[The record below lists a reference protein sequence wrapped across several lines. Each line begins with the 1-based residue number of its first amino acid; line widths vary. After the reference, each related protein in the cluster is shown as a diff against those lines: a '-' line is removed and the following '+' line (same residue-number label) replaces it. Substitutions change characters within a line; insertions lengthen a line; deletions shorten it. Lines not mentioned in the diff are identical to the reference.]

1 MEFKEEMDK
10 KMEAQGKELKKVG
23 GSFLKSG

>member
-1 MEFKEEMDK
+1 MEVKEEMDK

-23 GSFLKSG
+23 GSFLESG